1 MPKRKEPMA
10 RTVFSLL
17 FLILAVAAWWAGDD
31 AACCFGIVL
40 LFLCDIE
47 SELSELREEIKD
59 LQQK

>member
-1 MPKRKEPMA
+1 MA

>member
-1 MPKRKEPMA
+1 MA

-31 AACCFGIVL
+31 MTCYAAIIM
-40 LFLCDIE
+40 LFLCNIE
-47 SELSELREEIKD
+47 GELSELREEIKD